1 MATEN
6 KTEERKPRPASGGPG
21 GGHQGGHQ
29 GGSGPHHRGQ
39 GPQHKKRLFYYRK
52 KVCKICS
59 NDLETVIDYKN
70 VDLLRKFVTEKGKI
84 IPRRLSGTC
93 AKHQR
98 ILTRAIKQARTIA
111 FLPYTEI

>member
-1 MATEN
+1 MAEN
-6 KTEERKPRPASGGPG
+6 TTEERKPRPHHG
-21 GGHQGGHQ
+21 GGSSNQQGG
-29 GGSGPHHRGQ
+29 GSHPRSQ
-39 GPQHKKRLFYYRK
+39 GPQHKKRVFYYRK

-59 NDLETVIDYKN
+59 NSLESSIDYKN

-111 FLPYTEI
+111 FLPFTEI